1 MNVFYFPLV
10 KPLSHVGTGPH
21 MGNVLLALQIATCCQ
36 LHQCHHL
43 QLHQPQPHYTQH
55 QPRSHNQQQP
65 LQIKFVMMLTSTF
78 SMMRAGILTLAK
90 LIIVIAPDQPPQA
103 RTGKG
108 LVI

>member
-10 KPLSHVGTGPH
+10 KPLSHVGTDGI
-21 MGNVLLALQIATCCQ
+21 VLLALQIAVCC
-36 LHQCHHL
+36 
-43 QLHQPQPHYTQH
+43 QLHQPQPHQPQH

-78 SMMRAGILTLAK
+78 SMMRAGILTLAM
-90 LIIVIAPDQPPQA
+90 LNIVIIMDPDSRA
-103 RTGKG
+103 RTGKD